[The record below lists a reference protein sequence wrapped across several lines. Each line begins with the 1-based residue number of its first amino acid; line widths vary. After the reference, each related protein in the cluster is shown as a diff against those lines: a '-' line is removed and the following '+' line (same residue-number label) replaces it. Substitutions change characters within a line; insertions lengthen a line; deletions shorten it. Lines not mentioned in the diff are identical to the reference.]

1 MVLVGGMMK
10 FRRRMVVVKVVMG
23 AHVDAVEG
31 QDVVVADDV
40 SADVG
45 SLQ

>member
-1 MVLVGGMMK
+1 MMK